1 MEYKNKLRMVGDR
14 ADTQRGVLL
23 TDGRIISLFNENN
36 QFYLRWDFPID
47 LETMTYEPRL
57 ADESKGEVSLN
68 TLTERKIVA
77 GEVYCYDEC
86 IYYRHIYPEAFTCPE
101 QERLEIDR
109 IESFFRDNGYNVSR
123 EAIEHNFNSWLGDM
137 KSGYRDDING
147 YHLFSPCGCNPLS
160 MRLSTLHKLCD
171 DWQQTYTC

>member
-1 MEYKNKLRMVGDR
+1 MKYTHKLRTVADR
-14 ADTQRGVLL
+14 SETQRGVLL
-23 TDGRIISLFNENN
+23 TDGRIISLFNEDNE
-36 QFYLRWDFPID
+36 FYLRWDFPID

-68 TLTERKIVA
+68 SLDGTVYA

-86 IYYRHIYPEAFTCPE
+86 NYYHHIYPESFICPE
-101 QERLEIDR
+101 QKRLEIDH
-109 IESFFRDNGYNVSR
+109 IEAFFKDNGYNVSK
-123 EAIEHNFNSWLGDM
+123 EAIEHNFDAWLDDM
-137 KSGYRDDING
+137 KSGYRDEAKG

>member
-1 MEYKNKLRMVGDR
+1 MKYTKKLRTVADR
-14 ADTQRGVLL
+14 SETQSGVLL
-23 TDGRIISLFNENN
+23 TDGRIISLFNEDNE
-36 QFYLRWDFPID
+36 FYLRWDFPID

-57 ADESKGEVSLN
+57 ADENNGEISLN
-68 TLTERKIVA
+68 SLDRTVIA
-77 GEVYCYDEC
+77 GEVKCYDEC
-86 IYYRHIYPEAFTCPE
+86 HYNRDIYPEAFTCPE

-109 IESFFRDNGYNVSR
+109 IESFFKKNGYNVSR
-123 EAIEHNFNSWLGDM
+123 EAIEHNFNAWLNDM

-160 MRLSTLHKLCD
+160 MRLSTLHILCD

>member
-1 MEYKNKLRMVGDR
+1 MKYTKILRTVADR
-14 ADTQRGVLL
+14 LDTQYGVLL
-23 TDGRIISLFNENN
+23 TDGRIISLYNEDN

-57 ADESKGEVSLN
+57 ADENNGEISLN
-68 TLTERKIVA
+68 SLDRIVIA
-77 GEVYCYDEC
+77 GVVKCYDEC
-86 IYYRHIYPEAFTCPE
+86 NYYHGTYPEDFTCPE
-101 QERLEIDR
+101 QERLEINR
-109 IESFFRDNGYNVSR
+109 IEAFFKDNGYNVSR
-123 EAIEHNFNSWLGDM
+123 EAIEHNFNAWLGDM

-160 MRLSTLHKLCD
+160 MCLSTLNTLCD

>member
-1 MEYKNKLRMVGDR
+1 MKYTHKLRTVADR
-14 ADTQRGVLL
+14 SETQWGVLL
-23 TDGRIISLFNENN
+23 NDGRIISLFDENN

-68 TLTERKIVA
+68 LLDGTVYA
-77 GEVYCYDEC
+77 GEVKCYDEC
-86 IYYRHIYPEAFTCPE
+86 IYYRDIYPEAFTCPE

-109 IESFFRDNGYNVSR
+109 IESFFRDNGYNVPR
-123 EAIEHNFNSWLGDM
+123 EAIEHNFDAWLDDT
-137 KSGYRDDING
+137 KSGYRDETNG

-160 MRLSTLHKLCD
+160 MRLSTLHNLCD